1 MATSNIDKQ
10 SFGQAG
16 AAYVTGTTAV
26 VGDFCAITS
35 LDDETSFQA
44 ITWPELN
51 KSKHDLEGDGNTDIN
66 NTDTIVA
73 ADDTIPKGVTI
84 YGQIT
89 GFQLRGG
96 RVIAYNQA

>member
-16 AAYVTGTTAV
+16 AAYVTGTSAV
-26 VGDFCAITS
+26 TGDFCAITS
-35 LDDETSFQA
+35 LDDATYFSA

-51 KSKHDLEGDGNTDIN
+51 KSQVDGSAIS

-73 ADDTIPKGVTI
+73 SADTIPKGVTI
-84 YGQIT
+84 YGQIS
-89 GFQLRGG
+89 GFTLAAG